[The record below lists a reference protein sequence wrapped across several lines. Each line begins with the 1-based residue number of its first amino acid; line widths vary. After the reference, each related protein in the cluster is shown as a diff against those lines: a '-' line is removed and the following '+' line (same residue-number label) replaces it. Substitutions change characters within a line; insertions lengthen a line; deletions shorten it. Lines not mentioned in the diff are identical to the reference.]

1 MVIALALGLFPAPG
15 VLVAPAP
22 PAAAPVPV
30 GSVVRR
36 ASAVDGPAA
45 GATTVRAETSV
56 SSRCAVT
63 RRSSVDDGD
72 KEGLSHLP
80 RHMRA
85 YSRDDFV
92 PSRASPPAT
101 PTTPTADDASLPVR
115 QLLAIC
121 WLRMSHPMAL
131 KLSVGFVEFR

>member
-1 MVIALALGLFPAPG
+1 MPIPGWPTRSQRSRTESESTELSETALK
-15 VLVAPAP
+15 
-22 PAAAPVPV
+22 
-30 GSVVRR
+30 
-36 ASAVDGPAA
+36 
-45 GATTVRAETSV
+45 
-56 SSRCAVT
+56 
-63 RRSSVDDGD
+63 RSSVDDGD

-131 KLSVGFVEFR
+131 KLSAGIVEFR